1 MEISAN
7 STKFTDEFLCFFS
20 RTSTR
25 FMSPLLARSALDHVL
40 NIDLLADGTKLIFLP
55 HVDGSVSLVTQLAAF
70 SKYMKF
76 LYLFLKT
83 TFFLC
88 SFICNF
94 LCFFGTVL
102 SFAVLNSLYM
112 GY

>member
-1 MEISAN
+1 
-7 STKFTDEFLCFFS
+7 
-20 RTSTR
+20 
-25 FMSPLLARSALDHVL
+25 MSPLLACSALGHVL
-40 NIDLLADGTKLIFLP
+40 NVDLLADETKLIFLP
-55 HVDGSVSLVTQLAAF
+55 HVDGNVSLVTQLAAF
-70 SKYMKF
+70 SKYVKF
-76 LYLFLKT
+76 LHLFLKT

-102 SFAVLNSLYM
+102 SLAVLNSFYM